1 VWRFRVGNPGAEV
14 GLRGA
19 RAAICGASLLRCPPI
34 VMRPLQLCSALL
46 VALGLA
52 GCPSSGDEGKTT
64 PRVRID
70 AERYRVPLTAEEYA
84 RGGDTPLVTVVI
96 YTDYACPPCG
106 RTWSVMD
113 NLLEDYGQ
121 DLRVVFR
128 SYTVP
133 GFGKGEEAVEAAFAA
148 GEQGKFWEMHA
159 ELFEHIGAFD
169 RPTLRKHA
177 QSIGLDVPK
186 FMDALDT
193 GAHTGT
199 RMRHRREAKR
209 LGIVGLPAAFVNGL
223 YMAGYADEGTWHGI
237 LDEEIA
243 RAKELLASG
252 TPRAELYDKI
262 MASASTKRV
271 QAPKGADALKK
282 ELADKNKLTNPPP
295 DLKGP
300 EHDVRYTVEAGESQ
314 PLGPDT
320 APVQVVELLDF
331 QCPYCRKAHEEL
343 LTLREEHGDDVQYIV
358 RHVPLEI
365 HTAAKGAA
373 KASVAAGKQ
382 GKFWAY
388 HDALFAHSGGYDR
401 DAFLKIAGDVGLDL
415 EQFKADLDSTAVE
428 QAVDDDLRMSLKLG
442 VIATPGFFI
451 NGRFVSGFR
460 PGRLGGVIREE
471 LDAAAKLA
479 DEGVPEDERRA
490 RLMADAVGPEGY
502 PNP

>member
-1 VWRFRVGNPGAEV
+1 
-14 GLRGA
+14 
-19 RAAICGASLLRCPPI
+19 
-34 VMRPLQLCSALL
+34 MRPIHLCTAMLL
-46 VALGLA
+46 ALGLT
-52 GCPSSGDEGKTT
+52 GCPTSHSGGDAAKA
-64 PRVRID
+64 VRID
-70 AERYRVPLTAEEYA
+70 AERYRVPLFGEELA
-84 RGGDTPLVTVVI
+84 RGGETPLVTVVL

-148 GEQGKFWEMHA
+148 GQQGKFWEMHA
-159 ELFEHIGAFD
+159 ELFKHVGAFD

-186 FMDALDT
+186 FMDDLDT
-193 GAHTGT
+193 GAHSGT

-209 LGIVGLPAAFVNGL
+209 LGVIGLPVAFVNGL
-223 YMAGYADEGTWHGI
+223 YMAGYAEEATWHAI
-237 LDEEIA
+237 LDQEIA
-243 RAKELLASG
+243 RSTELLATG
-252 TPRAELYDKI
+252 TPRAELYDKV

-271 QAPKGADALKK
+271 STPKGAEKLRK
-282 ELADKNKLTNPPP
+282 ELAAKQKLTNPPANLVAP
-295 DLKGP
+295 TYDA
-300 EHDVRYTVEAGESQ
+300 RYSIAPGESA

-343 LTLREEHGDDVQYIV
+343 LGLREKHGDEVQFVV

-365 HTAAKGAA
+365 HTTAKGAA

-382 GKFWAY
+382 GKFWPY
-388 HDALFAHSGGYDR
+388 HDAIFAHEGGLDR
-401 DAFLKIAGDVGLDL
+401 DAFIKFATELGLDG
-415 EQFKADLDSTAVE
+415 EQFKADLDSTAVA
-428 QAVDDDLRMSLKLG
+428 QAVDDDLRIALRLG
-442 VIATPGFFI
+442 VVATPGFFI
-451 NGRFVSGFR
+451 NGRYVSGFR
-460 PGRLGGVIREE
+460 PGRLGGVIQEE
-471 LDAAAKLA
+471 LDAANKLA
-479 DEGVPEDERRA
+479 EEEGVPRDQLRA
-490 RLMADAVGPEGY
+490 RLLDGAIGPEGY